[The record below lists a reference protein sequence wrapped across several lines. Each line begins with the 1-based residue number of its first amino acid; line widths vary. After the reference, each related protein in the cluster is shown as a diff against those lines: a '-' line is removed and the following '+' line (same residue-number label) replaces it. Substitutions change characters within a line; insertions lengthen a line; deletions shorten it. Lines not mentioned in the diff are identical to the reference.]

1 VTLDVTGLIASF
13 IEPWHTSRFADIHE
27 APWDVAGNIAPLLR
41 QQIASLDSSYQRVD
55 ELAVHR
61 TAIIEAGAV
70 IKGPAIIGANCFI
83 AAGAYLRGGVYLEQD
98 CIIGPSSELK
108 TSVMFAGSKLAHM
121 NFVGDSV
128 IGADVNIEAGAVIAN
143 HRNERE
149 DRNIR
154 IAYHGQVID
163 TGVSKF
169 GALVGDGSRIG
180 ANAVIAPGTLLE
192 PASIVGRLQL
202 IDQSPEIPLT

>member
-1 VTLDVTGLIASF
+1 VTLDVTSLISSF
-13 IEPWHTSRFADIHE
+13 ISPWRTSSFADNDQAPWHL
-27 APWDVAGNIAPLLR
+27 VGNIEALLR
-41 QQIASLDSSYQRVD
+41 QQIASLDSSYQRID
-55 ELAVHR
+55 ELAVHHSAR
-61 TAIIEAGAV
+61 MEAGAV
-70 IKGPAIIGANCFI
+70 VKGPAIIGPNCVI

-108 TSVMFAGSKLAHM
+108 TSIMFAGSKLAHM
-121 NFVGDSV
+121 NFVGDSI

-149 DRNIR
+149 DRNIQIVYR
-154 IAYHGQVID
+154 GQVID

-180 ANAVIAPGTLLE
+180 ANAVVAPGALLE

-202 IDQSPEIPLT
+202 IDQSLEIPLT

>member
-1 VTLDVTGLIASF
+1 MLDVKGLIASF
-13 IEPWHTSRFADIHE
+13 IEPWRTSSFADIHE
-27 APWDVAGNIAPLLR
+27 TPWDFVGNIEEWLR
-41 QQIASLDSSYQRVD
+41 QQIASLDTSYQRVD

-61 TAIIEAGAV
+61 TARIEAGAFV
-70 IKGPAIIGANCFI
+70 KGPAIIGPNCFI
-83 AAGAYLRGGVYLEQD
+83 AAGAYLRGGVYLERD

-121 NFVGDSV
+121 NFVGDSI

-154 IAYHGQVID
+154 IVYRGQVID

-180 ANAVIAPGTLLE
+180 ANAVVAPGALLE

-202 IDQSPEIPLT
+202 IDQSPEIILT

>member
-1 VTLDVTGLIASF
+1 MLDVKGLISSF
-13 IEPWHTSRFADIHE
+13 IEPWQTSRFADIQK
-27 APWDVAGNIAPLLR
+27 APWDVVGNIEALLR
-41 QQIASLDSSYQRVD
+41 QHIAILDSSYERVD
-55 ELAVHR
+55 EWAVHR
-61 TAIIEAGAV
+61 TARIEAGAV
-70 IKGPAIIGANCFI
+70 IKGPAIIGPNCFI

-121 NFVGDSV
+121 NFVGDSI
-128 IGADVNIEAGAVIAN
+128 IGADVNIEVGVVIAN
-143 HRNERE
+143 HRNEGA

-154 IAYHGQVID
+154 IVYHGQVID

-180 ANAVIAPGTLLE
+180 ANAVIAPGALLE
-192 PASIVGRLQL
+192 PASIAGRLQL

>member
-1 VTLDVTGLIASF
+1 MTLDVKGLTSSF
-13 IEPWHTSRFADIHE
+13 IEPWHTSRFADINK
-27 APWDVAGNIAPLLR
+27 APWDFVRNIESLLR
-41 QQIASLDSSYQRVD
+41 QKISGLDSSYQRVD

-61 TAIIEAGAV
+61 TARIETGAV
-70 IKGPAIIGANCFI
+70 VKGLAIIGPNCFI

-98 CIIGPSSELK
+98 CILGPSSELK

-121 NFVGDSV
+121 NFVGDSI

-154 IAYHGQVID
+154 IVYRGRVID

-180 ANAVIAPGTLLE
+180 ANAVIAPGALLK

-202 IDQSPEIPLT
+202 IDQSPRLP

>member
-1 VTLDVTGLIASF
+1 VTLDVTSLISSF
-13 IEPWHTSRFADIHE
+13 IEPWRTSSFADNDQS
-27 APWDVAGNIAPLLR
+27 PWHLVGSIESLLR
-41 QQIASLDSSYQRVD
+41 HHIASLDSSYQRVD
-55 ELAVHR
+55 EWAVHR
-61 TAIIEAGAV
+61 TARIEAGAV
-70 IKGPAIIGANCFI
+70 IKGPAIIGPNCFI

-121 NFVGDSV
+121 NFVGDSI
-128 IGADVNIEAGAVIAN
+128 IGADVNIEVGVVIAN

-154 IAYHGQVID
+154 MVYHGQVID

-180 ANAVIAPGTLLE
+180 ANAVIAPGALLE
-192 PASIVGRLQL
+192 PASIAGRLQL

>member
-1 VTLDVTGLIASF
+1 MTLDVTGLIASF

-27 APWDVAGNIAPLLR
+27 APWDVVGNIGSLLR
-41 QQIASLDSSYQRVD
+41 PKIANLDPSYQRID
-55 ELAVHR
+55 ELAVHHSAR
-61 TAIIEAGAV
+61 IEAGAV
-70 IKGPAIIGANCFI
+70 IKGPAIIGPNCFI

-154 IAYHGQVID
+154 IVYRGQVID

-169 GALVGDGSRIG
+169 GALVGDRSRIG
-180 ANAVIAPGTLLE
+180 ANAVIAPGALLE
-192 PASIVGRLQL
+192 PASIVDRLQL
-202 IDQSPEIPLT
+202 IDQSPEIILT

>member
-1 VTLDVTGLIASF
+1 MTLDVTGLIASF
-13 IEPWHTSRFADIHE
+13 IEPWRNSGFADNE
-27 APWDVAGNIAPLLR
+27 QAPWHLVGNIEELLR
-41 QQIASLDSSYQRVD
+41 QQIANLDSSYQRVD
-55 ELAVHR
+55 ELAVHHSAR
-61 TAIIEAGAV
+61 IEAGAV
-70 IKGPAIIGANCFI
+70 IKGPAIIGPNCFI

-121 NFVGDSV
+121 NFVGDSI

-154 IAYHGQVID
+154 IVYRGQVID

-180 ANAVIAPGTLLE
+180 ANAVIAPGALLQ
-192 PASIVGRLQL
+192 PASIVDRLQL
-202 IDQSPEIPLT
+202 IDQSPEMELT

>member
-1 VTLDVTGLIASF
+1 MLDVKGLIASF

-27 APWDVAGNIAPLLR
+27 SPWDVVGNIEELLR
-41 QQIASLDSSYQRVD
+41 QQITSLDSSYQRID
-55 ELAVHR
+55 ELAVHHSAR
-61 TAIIEAGAV
+61 IEAGAV
-70 IKGPAIIGANCFI
+70 VKGPAIIGPNCFI

-121 NFVGDSV
+121 NFVGDSI
-128 IGADVNIEAGAVIAN
+128 IGADVNIEAGVVIAN

-154 IAYHGQVID
+154 IVYHGQVID

-169 GALVGDGSRIG
+169 GALVGDGSQIG
-180 ANAVIAPGTLLE
+180 ANSVIAPGALLE

-202 IDQSPEIPLT
+202 IDQSPEIILT

>member
-1 VTLDVTGLIASF
+1 MTLDVTSLISSF
-13 IEPWHTSRFADIHE
+13 IEPWRTSNFADIDQ
-27 APWDVAGNIAPLLR
+27 APWHLVGNIEELLR

-55 ELAVHR
+55 ELAVHHSAR
-61 TAIIEAGAV
+61 IEAGAV
-70 IKGPAIIGANCFI
+70 IKGPAIIGPNCFI

-121 NFVGDSV
+121 NFVGDSI

-154 IAYHGQVID
+154 IVYRGQVID

-180 ANAVIAPGTLLE
+180 ANAVIAPGALLQ

-202 IDQSPEIPLT
+202 IDQSPEMELT

>member
-1 VTLDVTGLIASF
+1 
-13 IEPWHTSRFADIHE
+13 
-27 APWDVAGNIAPLLR
+27 LLR
-41 QQIASLDSSYQRVD
+41 QHIAILDSSYERVD
-55 ELAVHR
+55 EWAVHR
-61 TAIIEAGAV
+61 TARIEAGAV
-70 IKGPAIIGANCFI
+70 IKGPAIIGPNCFI

-121 NFVGDSV
+121 NFVGDSI
-128 IGADVNIEAGAVIAN
+128 IGADVNIEAGVVIAN

-154 IAYHGQVID
+154 IVYHGQVID

-180 ANAVIAPGTLLE
+180 ANAVVAPGALLK

-202 IDQSPEIPLT
+202 IDQRPEIPLT

>member
-1 VTLDVTGLIASF
+1 MTLDVTSLISSF
-13 IEPWHTSRFADIHE
+13 ISPWRTSSFADNDQAPWHL
-27 APWDVAGNIAPLLR
+27 VGNIEALLR
-41 QQIASLDSSYQRVD
+41 QQIASLDSSYQRID
-55 ELAVHR
+55 ELAVHHSAR
-61 TAIIEAGAV
+61 IEAGAV
-70 IKGPAIIGANCFI
+70 VKGPAIIGPNCFI

-108 TSVMFAGSKLAHM
+108 TSIMFAGSKLAHM
-121 NFVGDSV
+121 NFVGDSI

-149 DRNIR
+149 DRNIQIVYR
-154 IAYHGQVID
+154 GQVID

-169 GALVGDGSRIG
+169 GALVGGGSRIG
-180 ANAVIAPGTLLE
+180 ANAVVAPGALLE

-202 IDQSPEIPLT
+202 IDQSPEIELT

>member
-1 VTLDVTGLIASF
+1 MTLDVTGLIASF
-13 IEPWHTSRFADIHE
+13 IEPWRTSSFADNE
-27 APWDVAGNIAPLLR
+27 QAPWHLVGNIEELLR
-41 QQIASLDSSYQRVD
+41 HQIASLGSSYQRVD
-55 ELAVHR
+55 ELAVHHSAR
-61 TAIIEAGAV
+61 IEAGAV
-70 IKGPAIIGANCFI
+70 IKGPAIIGPNCFI

-121 NFVGDSV
+121 NFVGDSI

-154 IAYHGQVID
+154 IVYRGQVID

-180 ANAVIAPGTLLE
+180 ANAVIAPGALLQ